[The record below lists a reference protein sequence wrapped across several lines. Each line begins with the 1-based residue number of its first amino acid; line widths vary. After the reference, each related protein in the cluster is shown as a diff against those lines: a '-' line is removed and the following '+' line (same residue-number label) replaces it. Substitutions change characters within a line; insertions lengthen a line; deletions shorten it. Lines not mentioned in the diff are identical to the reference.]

1 MILYHQNLS
10 SIHKARG
17 FKMNITD
24 PVFGVLKHDGYGWTG
39 KVAVFGYALELEF
52 AGDPTTDNKTAYQN
66 ILRAFLE
73 QQGQIKTSLEKAVF
87 DYYGSN
93 LEEFRVWCEPE
104 QEEALVP
111 TLHHPREIWSQVNPF
126 LMSIDCENPE
136 QPSIY
141 IEFQANWDSEHGMDV
156 MFRDHHIGV
165 ADAGANWLD
174 HTRYDLEGNRL
185 RTEF

>member
-1 MILYHQNLS
+1 
-10 SIHKARG
+10 
-17 FKMNITD
+17 MNITD

-52 AGDPTTDNKTAYQN
+52 AGDPTSDSHKTTYQKTL
-66 ILRAFLE
+66 IVFLE

-104 QEEALVP
+104 EEEALVP
-111 TLHHPREIWSQVNPF
+111 TLYHPREIWSQVRPF
-126 LMSIDCENPE
+126 LMALDCENPE

-156 MFRDHHIGV
+156 MFRDNQIGV

-174 HTRYDLEGNRL
+174 HTHYDLEGNRV
-185 RTEF
+185 